1 MHTACMAN
9 DVLVSPDV
17 SKKKRDALKTKRDSL
32 FKEYTKRPN
41 DHHLALEIK
50 KIDDEIADRIQ
61 QEQKGLKRP
70 KTLVFPSI
78 PVL

>member
-1 MHTACMAN
+1 MAH
-9 DVLVSPDV
+9 DVVVTSEV

-61 QEQKGLKRP
+61 QEQKSLERP
-70 KTLVFPSI
+70 TVRRQQTLINS
-78 PVL
+78 